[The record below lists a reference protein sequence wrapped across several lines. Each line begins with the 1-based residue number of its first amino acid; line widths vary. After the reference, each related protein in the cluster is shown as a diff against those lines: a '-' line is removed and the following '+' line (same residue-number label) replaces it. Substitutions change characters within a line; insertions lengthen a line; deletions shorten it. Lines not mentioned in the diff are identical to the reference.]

1 MSGRMTEPT
10 GLMNG
15 FTDLADGAMAAQDL
29 KRQLWQPDLQ
39 LVITFCSP
47 EYLEC
52 GFAKAVK
59 AAFGDVP
66 VIGCTTSGEVTP
78 DGYRDNGIAALS
90 FAAPDFFAEVTRFSG
105 LHDIDIAGCRES
117 AGKRLV
123 ALKAKTEEN
132 KEAVDGRFDD
142 RIYQTIGLVL
152 IDAMSRR
159 EEALMSCLD
168 AALGRI
174 PLFGASAGDGL
185 RFEKTSVLVDGSFT
199 SDSAVLALLRT
210 SRPFKVFRTQHFVAS
225 DIKMVVTDA
234 DPEQRIVK
242 EINAEPAV
250 DEYARITGVGVDQL
264 TPMHFAT
271 HPLVV
276 RLGGAEYVRAIQ
288 KANPD
293 GSLSFY
299 CAIDE
304 GLVLALAEGRDLIDG
319 LEHLFLEIED
329 EIGEPEAVL
338 AFDCILRRL
347 ELEQVQQLKRIPP
360 IFDRN
365 NVTGFSTFGEQF
377 ASMHVNQT
385 FTGMAIGKRR
395 GT

>member
-1 MSGRMTEPT
+1 MSESAERMPAAT
-10 GLMNG
+10 GLASG
-15 FTDLADGAMAAQDL
+15 FTDLPRGEDAAAEL
-29 KRQLWQPDLQ
+29 KRQLAQPGLE
-39 LVITFCSP
+39 LVLVFCSP
-47 EYLEC
+47 EYRDT
-52 GFAKAVK
+52 GFAPAVQ

-78 DGYRDNGIAALS
+78 EGYRNNGIAALS
-90 FAAPDFFAEVTRFSG
+90 FAAPDFHAEIGRFPG
-105 LHDIDIAGCRES
+105 IQNIDIARCSEE
-117 AGKRLV
+117 AGKRLA
-123 ALKAKTEEN
+123 ALDAKTPGEDGYEN
-132 KEAVDGRFDD
+132 L
-142 RIYQTIGLVL
+142 GLVL
-152 IDAMSRR
+152 IDALSRR

-185 RFEKTSVLVDGSFT
+185 RFEETSVLADGTFE
-199 SDSAVLALLRT
+199 SDGAVLALLRT
-210 SRPFKVFRTQHFVAS
+210 NRPFKVFRSQHFVAS
-225 DIKMVVTDA
+225 DVKMVVTDA
-234 DPEQRIVK
+234 DPEKRIVK

-250 DEYARITGVGVDQL
+250 EEYARITGVGVDEL

-276 RLGGAEYVRAIQ
+276 RLGGAEYVRSIQ

-304 GLVLALAEGRDLIDG
+304 GLVLTLAEGRDMISG
-319 LEHLFLEIED
+319 LEQLFVEIED

-338 AFDCILRRL
+338 AFDCVLRRL
-347 ELEQVQQLKRIPP
+347 ELEHMQQLQRIPP
-360 IFDRN
+360 IFARH

-385 FTGMAIGKRR
+385 FTGLAIGARTR
-395 GT
+395 A